1 MTKVDFEQALLD
13 PAGTF
18 GEPQEV
24 LRDDDL
30 SREQKKEI
38 LERWQHDAEELVVAS
53 GEGMPGDSET
63 QLRKVAKAL
72 DAV

>member
-18 GEPQEV
+18 GEPQAV

-53 GEGMPGDSET
+53 GEGMPGGGEN
-63 QLRKVAKAL
+63 QLRKVGKAL
-72 DAV
+72 EAI